1 MFKLKNI
8 YISLLCG
15 LVIAI
20 TSSVAGFQA
29 NCAEIRE
36 NTFRLHIIANSDNE
50 MDQNIKLAVRDAVLR
65 LTEDI
70 YANCKSYEEAKHITV
85 QNLSKLET
93 VANNVLQDAGF
104 NYKATAMIGTV
115 TFDTR
120 EYENFTLPAGE
131 YEALEI
137 ILGEGKGRNWWCV
150 MYPSVC
156 LSVCG
161 EENFNSVLNKQQND
175 IVNGKEKYKIAF
187 RFIEIFG
194 DIKRFLK
201 KYI

>member
-20 TSSVAGFQA
+20 TASVAGFQA
-29 NCAEIRE
+29 DCAEIRE
-36 NTFRLHIIANSDNE
+36 NIFRLHIIANSNNE
-50 MDQNIKLAVRDAVLR
+50 KDQNIKLSVRDAVLG
-65 LTEDI
+65 LTEDM

-85 QNLSKLET
+85 QNLSELET
-93 VANNVLQDAGF
+93 VANAVLQDAGF

-115 TFDTR
+115 NFNTR

-131 YEALEI
+131 YETLEI
-137 ILGEGKGRNWWCV
+137 ILGEGRGKNWWCV

-194 DIKRFLK
+194 DIKRFFK
-201 KYI
+201 KYL